1 MPWGGP
7 PVMRACGPLWSRSST
22 GCACRT
28 AGCTGTILVDA
39 ASYRGMVEDTL
50 LNRLKAEKLE
60 RRIRELVDECNSL
73 QQRLEASDISR

>member
-1 MPWGGP
+1 MDKLP
-7 PVMRACGPLWSRSST
+7 A
-22 GCACRT
+22 
-28 AGCTGTILVDA
+28 GTILVDA
-39 ASYRGMVEDTL
+39 ASYRGMGEDTL